1 MVDAL
6 NFRLLRLVA
15 EVADTGSLTQAAGR
29 LHVVPSAASRR
40 IRAAELALGVALIER
55 SPRGAVLTPA
65 GRLVVQQAQQVTRQ
79 LAQLQTQLHDLAR
92 GVRGRVALSAAA
104 SAIAQHLPEDLGG
117 FARRH
122 PDIQID
128 LQEHFSGAI
137 VERLRQRQTDVGI
150 LIPPEPELPGLV
162 LRPYRRERLVVVVP
176 ETHRLATHTRVAFAE
191 LLAEVWV
198 GLPAETSLA
207 RQLHRQAASH
217 GIALRTRIA
226 VYGMD
231 SMCRMVQ
238 HGLGIA
244 ILPAKAVSLA
254 GRYPGLAVLALN
266 EPWAE
271 RVLSVAVL
279 ADTELEPAAKALLEA
294 LTASAEREV
303 VPLSQSFPT
312 TTQET
317 SS

>member
-1 MVDAL
+1 MHGQVML
-6 NFRLLRLVA
+6 GRVEVYLLLGPESQRIDLEAAKAGVGPQDLDGAAGSALVA
-15 EVADTGSLTQAAGR
+15 C
-29 LHVVPSAASRR
+29 
-40 IRAAELALGVALIER
+40 
-55 SPRGAVLTPA
+55 
-65 GRLVVQQAQQVTRQ
+65 
-79 LAQLQTQLHDLAR
+79 
-92 GVRGRVALSAAA
+92 
-104 SAIAQHLPEDLGG
+104 
-117 FARRH
+117 
-122 PDIQID
+122 
-128 LQEHFSGAI
+128 
-137 VERLRQRQTDVGI
+137 
-150 LIPPEPELPGLV
+150 
-162 LRPYRRERLVVVVP
+162 
-176 ETHRLATHTRVAFAE
+176 
-191 LLAEVWV
+191 
-198 GLPAETSLA
+198 
-207 RQLHRQAASH
+207 QAASH
-217 GIALRTRIA
+217 GVALRTRIA

-238 HGLGIA
+238 HALGIA

-294 LTASAEREV
+294 LTASAGREG